1 MSTPRSTLAVTW
13 SSIFVVGIVCG
24 AIGPLLPQLA
34 LRLSVPVEALGMIF
48 PAISA
53 GSLATQVAGGWLN
66 ERFGLRT
73 MVLAGSAL
81 MTLGIVGFAVSPT
94 MALLLA
100 STCLIGLGQ
109 GALDISTNVLVAA
122 VFPKERVVSAVNLLH
137 FAFGSGAVLGP
148 VVASAATRQWG
159 TPMPTMYLAAAI
171 GLGIVVLGGKLLLS
185 PAAGHDSDAQASA
198 GGIYRSPALW
208 LLAFLLFLYVGGEM
222 GVGGW
227 TTVYLTRTSALSA
240 SAIAL
245 IVSGY
250 WLALTGG
257 RLIGAALG
265 TRIRAGALLLW
276 CASGSLLGALVI
288 LAGGG
293 NVMLTVAGTVLVG
306 LCYGP
311 IFPTAVVMA
320 TETFPFAQSRAVS
333 LVVSL
338 SSVGTMALPPLQGLL
353 LERVSPLA
361 SVGLVAAGAAAMVAV
376 VVALRR
382 GTALQAG
389 SVATST

>member
-34 LRLSVPVEALGMIF
+34 LRLSVPVEALGTIF

-53 GSLATQVAGGWLN
+53 GSLVTQVAGGWLN

-73 MVLAGSAL
+73 MVLAGTAL
-81 MTLGIVGFAVSPT
+81 MTLGMVGFTVSPT
-94 MALLLA
+94 IALLLA

-122 VFPKERVVSAVNLLH
+122 VFPKEKVVSAVNLLH

-159 TPMPTMYLAAAI
+159 TPMPTMYLAAAV
-171 GLGIVVLGGKLLLS
+171 GLGIVLLGGRLLLS
-185 PAAGHDSDAQASA
+185 PSTERQAGAKVSAA
-198 GGIYRSPALW
+198 GIYRSPALW

-245 IVSGY
+245 IVSAF

-265 TRIRAGALLLW
+265 THVRAGALLLW
-276 CASGSLLGALVI
+276 SASGSLLGALVI
-288 LAGGG
+288 LGGGG
-293 NVMLTVAGTVLVG
+293 NAMLTAAGTILVG

-320 TETFPFAQSRAVS
+320 TETFPSAPSRAVS

-338 SSVGTMALPPLQGLL
+338 SSVGTMALPPLQGIL
-353 LERVSPLA
+353 LERVSPFA

-382 GTALQAG
+382 GTARQTG
-389 SVATST
+389 SVESAT